1 MIEFFEFMNTCS
13 PARTLVYLIF
23 IVVAAF
29 IVFAGVADIIKKIIG
44 ETNNHHY
51 YYNEQL
57 VEDDD
62 DNTEENE

>member
-13 PARTLVYLIF
+13 PLRTIAYLIF

-44 ETNNHHY
+44 ETNNHY
-51 YYNEQL
+51 YYANEEAI
-57 VEDDD
+57 VDD
-62 DNTEENE
+62 EENNEDNE